1 MLLFLVLVE
10 KTAIYLDEVRLDLL
24 VRDILQ
30 TQWLDRIR
38 KETAGTLEYR
48 IRISLQVDELSVRE
62 HLQQCLH
69 TPRMRWVL
77 AQILRTVRIPEGN
90 LDEFEECFL
99 KHFPLVFA
107 DIVEK
112 QITVAIFEHMLRE
125 EPEIIICIRHHVR
138 QSKLLFLGKIHC
150 QFHIIRRTFIRHQPT
165 HILFEERLSPHHQMR
180 KYSLISSVI
189 PKMLVTREHIMY
201 KCSSTPPV
209 SQNEHRIMLQW
220 LISQQLLVTPV
231 L

>member
-1 MLLFLVLVE
+1 MIKLCIDRKDIFLQLFI
-10 KTAIYLDEVRLDLL
+10 AN
-24 VRDILQ
+24 ILQ
-30 TQWLDRIR
+30 LQRLNRIC
-38 KETAGTLEYR
+38 KETACRFEYS
-48 IRISLQVDELSVRE
+48 IRVTHQVDKLSIRE
-62 HLQQCLH
+62 HFHQFLHPSGMRRVLTKKLSTVSIPQRNLNQFSEHLFKHLQFGIRYVIKQKIFIS
-69 TPRMRWVL
+69 VL
-77 AQILRTVRIPEGN
+77 LLILRQ
-90 LDEFEECFL
+90 
-99 KHFPLVFA
+99 K
-107 DIVEK
+107 
-112 QITVAIFEHMLRE
+112 
-125 EPEIIICIRHHVR
+125 PEIIIGIRHHVR

-189 PKMLVTREHIMY
+189 PKMLVTREHIMH

-209 SQNEHRIMLQW
+209 SQNEHRIMLQR

>member
-1 MLLFLVLVE
+1 M
-10 KTAIYLDEVRLDLL
+10 R
-24 VRDILQ
+24 RILA
-30 TQWLDRIR
+30 
-38 KETAGTLEYR
+38 K
-48 IRISLQVDELSVRE
+48 ELSSLGIPQRNLNQLRE
-62 HLQQCLH
+62 YLFKHLQFGIRYIIKQK
-69 TPRMRWVL
+69 
-77 AQILRTVRIPEGN
+77 ILIGI
-90 LDEFEECFL
+90 LL
-99 KHFPLVFA
+99 L
-107 DIVEK
+107 
-112 QITVAIFEHMLRE
+112 IFRQ

-150 QFHIIRRTFIRHQPT
+150 QFHIIRRTLIRHQPT

-201 KCSSTPPV
+201 KCSSTSPV
-209 SQNEHRIMLQW
+209 SQNEHRIMLQR